1 MIKGFVFDLD
11 GVIAETAKL
20 HFKAWKD
27 EVKKIGIDF
36 TEKENATLKG
46 LPRVETLRGILKMH
60 NMTDKISE
68 ETIQK
73 MSLIKNEEYLKLL
86 ETDLSKEDILPGIE
100 KLLNDARENNIK
112 LVIASSSL
120 NAPRILKQLG
130 LLDYFED
137 IVNPKEIANG
147 KPAPDIYLKACEL
160 IDIDPSEAIGFE
172 DAMPGVSGLKD
183 AKIKTV
189 ARTWGD
195 NGAWEQADLIL
206 NTTAELDFK
215 KIMEI

>member
-20 HFKAWKD
+20 HYKAWKN

-36 TEKENATLKG
+36 TEEENATLKG
-46 LPRVETLRGILKMH
+46 LPRVETLRGILKIH
-60 NMTDKISE
+60 NMTSKVSE
-68 ETIQK
+68 ETIQE
-73 MSLIKNEEYLKLL
+73 MALVKNEEYLKLL
-86 ETDLSKEDILPGIE
+86 KTDLSKDDILPGIE
-100 KLLNDARENNIK
+100 NLLKDAKANNVK

-137 IVNPKEIANG
+137 IVNPTEIING

-160 IDIDPSEAIGFE
+160 INIKPHEAIGFE
-172 DAMPGVSGLKD
+172 DAMPGVVGLK
-183 AKIKTV
+183 AANIKTV
-189 ARTWGD
+189 AITWGD
-195 NGAWEQADLIL
+195 EGEWEKADLIL
-206 NTTAELDFK
+206 NSTAELNFEK
-215 KIMEI
+215 VINI